1 MDATSGP
8 LVGFKSEPWYP
19 RAAVTSVTESD
30 DAPAGF
36 SGHIL
41 HVRWASIPL
50 LIPTKSLMD
59 AEWWNNQSSSWGYW
73 LEGEPTS
80 VESTE
85 NGWVV
90 DFPAHQAFVLPMDED
105 GHGRRLSELN
115 CDYLHTAI
123 GGIQYGGR
131 DVILV
136 FEKREMS
143 AMNLDSKNLKLIGE
157 TLGQFHTVCGQNL
170 ALPNDERLWN
180 KRLDILEPRT
190 RSATKWRAPHSPD
203 TQGTITHRNF
213 DLSNCLLEGD
223 RIIITGCVG
232 GVRNALLPHSS
243 PSPAIRD
250 LAAAVLQLSPEERQ
264 IFCDAWSDK
273 APPHWSS
280 SKALDGH
287 RGGIQIWE
295 YEKQLENRLF
305 HQAWGQDEPIEVT
318 RFFAGISTLQ
328 NRMYQARTLAA
339 AGLICFSIPP
349 CAALYWI
356 FYPDAIAPTI
366 SDIGAMT
373 ALFGIGWILRRL
385 YRAAAP
391 KPW

>member
-1 MDATSGP
+1 VDATLGP
-8 LVGFKSEPWYP
+8 FVGFKSEPWYP
-19 RAAVTSVTESD
+19 RAAVSSVTGSD
-30 DAPAGF
+30 DAPTGF
-36 SGHIL
+36 TGHIL
-41 HVRWASIPL
+41 HVRWASIPM
-50 LIPTKSLMD
+50 LIPNGSLTD
-59 AEWWNNQSSSWGYW
+59 KEWWEVQTPTWGNW
-73 LEGEPTS
+73 LQGEPS
-80 VESTE
+80 QVESTG

-90 DFPAHQAFVLPMDED
+90 EFPKYRAYVLPMDED

-115 CDYLHTAI
+115 CDYLDTAI
-123 GGIQYGGR
+123 GGIQHDGR

-136 FEKREMS
+136 FKKREMDT
-143 AMNLDSKNLKLIGE
+143 MILDSKNLKLMGE
-157 TLGQFHTVCGQNL
+157 TLGQFHTICGQNL

-180 KRLDILEPRT
+180 RRLDILEPRT

-213 DLSNCLLEGD
+213 DLSNCRLEAGHV
-223 RIIITGCVG
+223 IITGCVG
-232 GVRNALLPHSS
+232 GVRNALLPENS

-250 LAAAVLQLSPEERQ
+250 VAAAVQGLSPEERQ
-264 IFCDAWSDK
+264 TFCDAWSDK

-305 HQAWGQDEPIEVT
+305 HQAWGQNEPIEIT

-339 AGLICFSIPP
+339 AGLICFSLPP

-356 FYPDAIAPTI
+356 FYPGAIAPTV
-366 SDIGAMT
+366 SDISAMT

-385 YRAAAP
+385 YRASAP